1 MKDVGE
7 RSEPLQGGRLLPGL
21 TSILSLVLL
30 VCERPHY
37 SQQNQHRSR
46 LLNSYESCYIHAVL
60 FLLCL

>member
-7 RSEPLQGGRLLPGL
+7 RSKPLQGGRLLLGL
-21 TSILSLVLL
+21 TSIFSSVLL

-37 SQQNQHRSR
+37 SQQNQHVVSFLSAMNHLFRP
-46 LLNSYESCYIHAVL
+46 VL